1 MFRWLILIY
10 IVVRIGLLTTCF
22 RYELPKNLRRTFGLA
37 ISFSFSI
44 PEWHR
49 NEIVECMQHNHN
61 VLSIHVLLDGPKNEC
76 ARLKGLVES
85 CRWRGPDQPSYY
97 EMVRFASSLPVDFV
111 VLSNADIMFDTS
123 IMASLTLAPRQA
135 FAISWSSDDD
145 GNSMCRMPN
154 TVECGA
160 LQPTWVLNCWPA
172 RLFSIDSFVFR
183 RDDLAEISSDG
194 FSDVQGQPFAM
205 NRPDAEFA
213 FVGAVESHG
222 IGVTNACRFIKTQHH
237 HQSPKSYHPMPPL
250 FTKYGIYRE
259 DVGNRKELKTII
271 FHGVAGK
278 NEYKLP
284 LGI

>member
-1 MFRWLILIY
+1 MICWLILY
-10 IVVRIGLLTTCF
+10 ICLRICLYCFRF
-22 RYELPKNLRRTFGLA
+22 RYECSKDVGIGLA
-37 ISFSFSI
+37 VSFSFSI

-49 NEIVECMQHNHN
+49 NEILDCMKHNQH
-61 VLSIHVLLDGPKNEC
+61 VLSVHILLDGPKDEC
-76 ARLKGLVES
+76 ERLKSLVSIKS
-85 CRWRGPDQPSYY
+85 CRWHGPSQPFYY
-97 EMVRFASSLPVDFV
+97 DMVRFASSLPVDFV

-123 IMASLTLAPRQA
+123 VFASLTLQPRQA

-145 GNSMCRMPN
+145 GNSMCHMPN

-160 LQPTWVLNCWPA
+160 LQPDWVLNCWPK

-183 RDDLAEISSDG
+183 RTDLDGLDSDG
-194 FSDVQGQPFAM
+194 FSDTHGRSFAM

-213 FVGAVESHG
+213 FVGALESQG
-222 IGVTNACRFIKTQHH
+222 VSVTNACRFIKTRHH
-237 HQSPKSYHPMPPL
+237 HQSPKSYHEMPPL

-259 DVGNRKELKTII
+259 DTGLHKELKTII
-271 FHGVAGK
+271 FHGVADE

>member
-1 MFRWLILIY
+1 MCRWLVLY
-10 IVVRIGLLTTCF
+10 IFLRVCLYCFRF
-22 RYELPKNLRRTFGLA
+22 RYELPKSTFGLA

-49 NEIVECMQHNHN
+49 DEILDCMKHNHR
-61 VLSIHVLLDGPKNEC
+61 VLSVHVLLDGPQDEC
-76 ARLKGLVES
+76 ARLEELVES
-85 CRWRGPDQPSYY
+85 CRWHGPDQPSYY
-97 EMVRFASSLPVDFV
+97 DMVRFAYSLSNDYV

-123 IMASLTLAPRQA
+123 IFASLTLQPRQA
-135 FAISWSSDDD
+135 FAISWSHDDD

-160 LQPTWVLNCWPA
+160 LQPTWVLNCWPT

-183 RDDLAEISSDG
+183 RMDLDGIYSDG
-194 FSDVQGQPFAM
+194 FSDIQGHAFAM

-213 FVGAVESHG
+213 FVGALESQG
-222 IGVTNACRFIKTQHH
+222 IGVTNACRFIKTRHH

-259 DVGNRKELKTII
+259 DVGLRRELKTII
-271 FHGVAGK
+271 FHGVANK